1 MINCNLVQYLLYTS
15 VSKDKKGCAV
25 IISEVK
31 FTQSCL
37 TLCDPHG
44 LYSPWNSPD
53 QNIGVGS
60 LSLLRGIFP
69 TQGSNPGLPHCRWI
83 LYQLSHRGSLR
94 ILMWVAYP
102 FSRGSSQPRNGTRVS
117 CIAAELP
124 GKPLCIGGW
133 R

>member
-44 LYSPWNSPD
+44 LYSPWNSPGP
-53 QNIGVGS
+53 ITGVGS
-60 LSLLRGIFP
+60 LSLVQGIFP
-69 TQGSNPGLPHCRWI
+69 TQGSHPCLLGILHGQVGSFPIAQLGSPLFICR
-83 LYQLSHRGSLR
+83 H
-94 ILMWVAYP
+94 VA
-102 FSRGSSQPRNGTRVS
+102 FT
-117 CIAAELP
+117 E
-124 GKPLCIGGW
+124 K
-133 R
+133 